1 MGFGGIPINYTLR
14 MRDSLPTLIPENQSY
29 SIWSIL
35 KSAIGKDLGK
45 VTMPIWL
52 NEPVSML
59 QKISEL
65 MHYHNII
72 EKGLTFNDDCK
83 KLGYI
88 AIFLMS

>member
-1 MGFGGIPINYTLR
+1 M
-14 MRDSLPTLIPENQSY
+14 
-29 SIWSIL
+29 
-35 KSAIGKDLGK
+35 GKDLSK

-65 MHYHNII
+65 MHYHHII
-72 EKGLTFNDDCK
+72 EKGLTINDECK